1 MGPQQFASATTQRR
15 WSTEAPP
22 RFTFPTTQVVGSPV
36 DSTSLYPSH
45 THDRVGSMSA
55 VYPSPAPDGSM
66 YAQPATNA
74 SMYTEGNAY
83 ARPQPLSIPIPQSSI
98 STSAPFTPFDTVF
111 NQKQNAILAQLDQS
125 LGNSQEYSG
134 TSYTTS
140 HRLQHAASTVDQV
153 GTLGSLPE
161 PALDYDGDEDIE
173 ELQRP
178 GLNQVMGTQDSTL
191 NYGLGLQFPMALTS
205 PYHDIGSTP
214 RLKYLINYYAEVI
227 SPVIVAF
234 DSSSNP
240 FRTHVLHLATESDA
254 LQHAIGALAA
264 SNLRQRKMTGV
275 LSTCKTDPARRSS
288 IAHLNLSTADESLL
302 WDLQQ
307 AMHEETRL
315 KNHAVALLNQQ
326 LSHPGMR
333 LQDSALAVLLILC
346 LFHMCDTGVA
356 KFSTQFQGV
365 KKLLALRKTSGIADT
380 EEARFCRKMFAWWD
394 GVTSSV
400 NEREALFSR
409 SLQSPPTSPTDI
421 FNSELDSDDG
431 STSFEMLAGIDTGL
445 FRIVSRLGRLNMLAQ
460 GSNVEKGE
468 DIVARPPTTM
478 GQLTSQQA
486 FGQVFSDDNS
496 WLPFPPPHLQN
507 PQYPMTDAR
516 SELFHRELS
525 ETLHLLSH
533 WTPSPHPTPNLTP
546 SQQADLHNLSLTF
559 YHATHLY
566 LVRLQQP
573 NLPSASPQIHSIV
586 QAALSEMEKVKAD
599 VYLLW
604 PLFIAGSEC
613 VGEMERARIRRRVA
627 EIQGDSG
634 FVNNGVAVGILER
647 VWATM
652 DGEGEL
658 GVVKQEVS
666 NGSGVNTTPCGFRWS
681 RTMKDAV
688 GAGTGEYIVV

>member
-1 MGPQQFASATTQRR
+1 
-15 WSTEAPP
+15 
-22 RFTFPTTQVVGSPV
+22 
-36 DSTSLYPSH
+36 
-45 THDRVGSMSA
+45 
-55 VYPSPAPDGSM
+55 
-66 YAQPATNA
+66 
-74 SMYTEGNAY
+74 MYTEGNAY
-83 ARPQPLSIPIPQSSI
+83 ARPQPLSIPIPQSSVP
-98 STSAPFTPFDTVF
+98 TSAPFTPFDTVF
-111 NQKQNAILAQLDQS
+111 NQQQNAILAQLDQS
-125 LGNSQEYSG
+125 LGSSQEYSG
-134 TSYTTS
+134 TSYPAS
-140 HRLQHAASTVDQV
+140 HSLEHPASTVEQV
-153 GTLGSLPE
+153 GALGSLPE
-161 PALDYDGDEDIE
+161 AALGYDDDEDIE

-178 GLNQVMGTQDSTL
+178 GLDQVMGTQDSTL
-191 NYGLGLQFPMALTS
+191 NYGLGLQFPMVLTS
-205 PYHDIGSTP
+205 PFHDIGSTP

-240 FRTHVLHLATESDA
+240 FRTHVLRLAADSDA

-264 SNLRQRKMTGV
+264 SNLRQRKLTGV

-288 IAHLNLSTADESLL
+288 IAHLNLSTADESML

-326 LSHPGMR
+326 LSHPVTR

-365 KKLLALRKTSGIADT
+365 KKLLALRKTSGTMDT
-380 EEARFCRKMFAWWD
+380 AEARFCRKMFAWWD

-409 SLQSPPTSPTDI
+409 ALQLPPTSPSDV
-421 FNSELDSDDG
+421 FNSEFDSDDG

-460 GSNVEKGE
+460 GSDVEKE
-468 DIVARPPTTM
+468 EAIVARPPTSM
-478 GQLTSQQA
+478 AQLTSQQA
-486 FGQVFSDDNS
+486 FGQAFSDDS
-496 WLPFPPPHLQN
+496 GWLPLPPPHLQN
-507 PQYPMTDAR
+507 PQYPMTDTR

-525 ETLHLLSH
+525 ETLHLLAH
-533 WTPSPHPTPNLTP
+533 WTPSPRATPNLTP

-559 YHATHLY
+559 YHATQLY

-573 NLPSASPQIHSIV
+573 AMPPSATHVQSIV

-604 PLFIAGSEC
+604 PLFIVGSEC
-613 VGEMERARIRRRVA
+613 VGEVERARVRRRMA

-634 FVNNGVAVGILER
+634 FVNNGVAAGILER

-652 DGEGEL
+652 DREGEL
-658 GVVKQEVS
+658 GVVKQEMGD
-666 NGSGVNTTPCGFRWS
+666 GSGIHSASCGFRWS